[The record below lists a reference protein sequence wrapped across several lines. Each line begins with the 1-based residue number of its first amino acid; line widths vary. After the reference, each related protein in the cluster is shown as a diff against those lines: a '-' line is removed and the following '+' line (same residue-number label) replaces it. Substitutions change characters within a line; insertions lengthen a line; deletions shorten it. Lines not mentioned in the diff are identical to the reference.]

1 MSNNTSA
8 KSDNPLTAKTGAP
21 PPKLLDQL
29 RERIRLKHYSIR
41 TEQSYVQWVKR
52 YIIFHGK
59 RHPADMGKAELESFL
74 TSLAVERN
82 VSAST
87 QTQALSA
94 LLFLYKEVLGLDF
107 PWLTEM
113 TRAKRPRRLPSVL
126 IVDEVR
132 RLMQVVDHPL
142 MDLVVR
148 VVVRQRDALAG
159 MPAFAD

>member
-1 MSNNTSA
+1 MSDKPLKLNTE
-8 KSDNPLTAKTGAP
+8 TP

-41 TEQSYVQWVKR
+41 TEQAYVQWVKR

-59 RHPADMGKAELESFL
+59 RHPAEMGKAELESFL

-94 LLFLYKEVLGLDF
+94 LLFYTRKCWSWIF
-107 PWLTEM
+107 P
-113 TRAKRPRRLPSVL
+113 
-126 IVDEVR
+126 
-132 RLMQVVDHPL
+132 
-142 MDLVVR
+142 
-148 VVVRQRDALAG
+148 G
-159 MPAFAD
+159 